1 MRPKRQQSWF
11 QLVTEEVGA
20 SVIYDPNCLPELIQ
34 PTDAPHRRYPALV
47 TFLGRGRKDRA
58 LRSLFADNPSNRTDA
73 FGFSLRVDHPT
84 LYSGRP
90 ILLTDGDPNQTP
102 QPPNVSG
109 LAGVEK
115 IPIAWA
121 SDGGAQIVDTIL
133 ARFLLPASHVV
144 CIFAEDIGGLMG
156 VQALLQRWIVV
167 GPQATQ
173 PALRPLLL
181 VVIQTNEVSSW
192 DGPLGNPHLAGVLGP
207 PRESPEVF
215 AGIHMLYVAPASA
228 LSDQARYRSLKEE
241 LLKALDVMER
251 DRRESGLHFSA
262 AHLPGLLEKAIRHTA
277 QARDTTFNLIKT
289 ARPPPRPLEWTSHI
303 GHFLRQGSKVAVEA
317 QDAIISSSL
326 MLDAFP
332 PNMHG
337 RCPSDNAGWIH
348 ATIVIPII
356 PAGFHPI
363 DLFRHH
369 YRQSCLDALQS
380 VVGGAAAVH
389 RVRSLESRIV
399 DSHADMINRRAS
411 ALDLHQLQQEQH
423 LLVLQSLFSSQ
434 TCLGCLLCSPQH
446 SLACGHALCD
456 ACVERYGRP
465 PPRAEST
472 YILEACPLCR
482 QPCLMSVA
490 LLPRTAAVRALT
502 VDGGGIR
509 GIVSLQI
516 LLTLQNL
523 LGPHCPLPDLID
535 VAFGTSA
542 GGYIVLDIFAMRKT
556 VYQCFEAFQR
566 LLFGFFSS
574 QQRGCRLLSW
584 PRQIIRGV
592 TNRGLYDTNRVESL
606 LRTHYSCTRRLFGPD
621 VPTSTKIA
629 VTTTTQ
635 HGPVILTNYK
645 PAVNRPETAG
655 YHEFLALTPNEEP
668 LLWQCARATSAVPG
682 LFRPFALPALGDCW
696 DGGLRHNMPAE
707 LFQLELQHLWPWQP
721 PLGCLLSIGTGVRDR
736 VHLERSAATPP
747 SSTATHEHFLRPVL
761 SSFMDSMDGAAAWL
775 RFWNQADSSV
785 RDASTRLDV
794 LLTGPEPLLN
804 AAHLMDDLIRQ
815 TIKQGVGD
823 CGRQSLIRLLAQS
836 LFFELASA
844 PHAEN
849 DGASYRCTGSIRC
862 RVPAETFLGALRR
875 LDNSRKEYVLSGR
888 PLGVSVTEG
897 TICPRC
903 NRYCVPVR
911 FLVSSVDDKITLSIR
926 LADGQ
931 RYSIGGFPHPVRWF
945 MHRQGLTPIYGF
957 AGDGVT
963 TRDDCQTCTKR
974 ILQRQGIRI
983 TQLQAR
989 RKMRVAHAIQHTPKE
1004 SLAGDDARSVK

>member
-11 QLVTEEVGA
+11 QFVTEEVGA
-20 SVIYDPNCLPELIQ
+20 SLIYDPNCLPQLIHL
-34 PTDAPHRRYPALV
+34 TDAPHRRHPALV
-47 TFLGRGRKDRA
+47 SFLGRGKKDRA
-58 LRSLFADNPSNRTDA
+58 LRSLFADNPSNSIST
-73 FGFSLRVDHPT
+73 FGFRLRVDHRT

-90 ILLTDGDPNQTP
+90 ILFTDGDPNQSP
-102 QPPNVSG
+102 QPPDIGG

-121 SDGGAQIVDTIL
+121 SSSGAQIVDTIVT
-133 ARFLLPASHVV
+133 RFLLPASHVV
-144 CIFAEDIGGLMG
+144 CIFAEDIGGLVG
-156 VQALLQRWIVV
+156 VQALLRRWIAI

-173 PALRPLLL
+173 PALRPRLL
-181 VVIQTNEVSSW
+181 VVVETKEVTSGDES
-192 DGPLGNPHLAGVLGP
+192 LGDAHLAGVLAP
-207 PRESPEVF
+207 PSDAPEVF
-215 AGIHMLYVAPASA
+215 AGIHMLHVSSASV
-228 LSDQARYRSLKEE
+228 LSDEARYRPLKEE

-251 DRRESGLHFSA
+251 DRSECGLHFSA

-277 QARDTTFNLIKT
+277 QAHDRTFNLIEK
-289 ARPPPRPLEWTSHI
+289 ARPPPRPLEWTFHI
-303 GHFLRQGSKVAVEA
+303 GHFLRQGNKVAVEA
-317 QDAIISSSL
+317 QDIIISSSL

-332 PNMHG
+332 PNMHE
-337 RCPSDNAGWIH
+337 
-348 ATIVIPII
+348 
-356 PAGFHPI
+356 FHPI
-363 DLFRHH
+363 DLFRQR
-369 YRQSCLDALQS
+369 YWQPCLDALKP

-389 RVRSLESRIV
+389 RVQSLESRVIN
-399 DSHADMINRRAS
+399 SHIDMINRGAS
-411 ALDLHQLQQEQH
+411 ALDLHQGQQEQH
-423 LLVLQSLFSSQ
+423 RLVFQSLFSNQ
-434 TCLGCLLCSPQH
+434 TCLGCLLSSPQH

-456 ACVERYGRP
+456 ACVERYGQP
-465 PPRAEST
+465 PSRAEST

-482 QPCLMSVA
+482 QPCLTSIV

-542 GGYIVLDIFAMRKT
+542 GGYIVLDIFAMRKS
-556 VYQCFEAFQR
+556 VFHCFEAFQR

-574 QQRGCRLLSW
+574 QQHGCRFLSW

-592 TNRGLYDTNRVESL
+592 TNRGLYDTNQVESL

-645 PAVNRPETAG
+645 PAVHRPETAG
-655 YHEFLALTPNEEP
+655 YREFVAHTPNEEP
-668 LLWQCARATSAVPG
+668 LLWECARATSAVPG
-682 LFRPFALPALGDCW
+682 LFRPFALAALGDCW

-707 LFQLELQHLWPWQP
+707 LFQVELQHLWPWCP

-736 VHLERSAATPP
+736 ARLERSTTTPL
-747 SSTATHEHFLRPVL
+747 SDTAPHEHFLRPVL

-775 RFWNQADSSV
+775 RFWNQADRSV

-804 AAHLMDDLIRQ
+804 AAHRMDDLIQQ

-823 CGRQSLIRLLAQS
+823 HGRQSLIRLLAQS
-836 LFFELASA
+836 LFFELTSA
-844 PHAEN
+844 PHSEN
-849 DGASYRCTGSIRC
+849 DGASYTCTGSIRC
-862 RVPAETFLGALRR
+862 RVPGQTFLGALRR
-875 LDNSRKEYVLSGR
+875 LDTSRKEYVLGSR
-888 PLGVSVTEG
+888 PLGISVTEG
-897 TICPRC
+897 SICPGC
-903 NRYCVPVR
+903 SRYCVPVR
-911 FLVSSVDDKITLSIR
+911 FSVSNMDDKIALSIR

-945 MHRQGLTPIYGF
+945 MHRQGLTPMYGF
-957 AGDGVT
+957 AGDGVN

-974 ILQRQGIRI
+974 ILRRHGLRI

-989 RKMRVAHAIQHTPKE
+989 RKLRIAHAIQHAT
-1004 SLAGDDARSVK
+1004 